1 MTLNFLPD
9 THPDLVFAR
18 IARVQ
23 KYSSWTAEK
32 RQQLTNL
39 ERLLQAHGYTG
50 FAGHPRRYHLTRVGQ
65 SCLVRVPR
73 DRKGLL
79 EPYRGRTIRLV
90 CTRSGQ
96 FRVWI
101 MAGKIQVH

>member
-32 RQQLTNL
+32 RQ
-39 ERLLQAHGYTG
+39 
-50 FAGHPRRYHLTRVGQ
+50 
-65 SCLVRVPR
+65 
-73 DRKGLL
+73 
-79 EPYRGRTIRLV
+79 
-90 CTRSGQ
+90 
-96 FRVWI
+96 
-101 MAGKIQVH
+101 